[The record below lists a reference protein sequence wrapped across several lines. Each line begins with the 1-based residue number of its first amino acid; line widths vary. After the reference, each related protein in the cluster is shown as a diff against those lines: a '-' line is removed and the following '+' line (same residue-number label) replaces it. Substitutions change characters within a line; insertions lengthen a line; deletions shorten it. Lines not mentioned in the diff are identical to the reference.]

1 MQVII
6 FFFMMQDLFELFFF
20 WSLDCYL
27 QIYKLSY
34 SNIYYGPTSVTKI
47 AQGEQEEK
55 KTK

>member
-1 MQVII
+1 
-6 FFFMMQDLFELFFF
+6 MMQDLFELFFF
-20 WSLDCYL
+20 WIFFFSLDCYL

-34 SNIYYGPTSVTKI
+34 GNIYYGPTSVTKI